1 MRIVLI
7 DCENLTGAR
16 RRALAFRWRG
26 FDRVELFGRAA
37 LMAPWRA
44 ALAAEGLVVAAE
56 WPVAAD
62 APPQAADDLIAGRA
76 AALAPERPLLVA
88 IASNDRGFAVALGR
102 LAAAGIPA
110 EQHRDP
116 APAELLRLVVAARA
130 REGWAEAAEIGTVL
144 AERFGLSL
152 RGRLDQLAAKAGVA
166 VARGPGGVRLGIQ
179 PARAGIAGSAIESRG
194 EFR

>member
-88 IASNDRGFAVALGR
+88 IASNDRGFAAALAR
-102 LAAAGIPA
+102 LAASGLAA

-116 APAELLRLVVAARA
+116 AAAELLRLVVAARA
-130 REGWAEAAEIGTVL
+130 RDGWADAAAIGTVM
-144 AERFGLSL
+144 AERFGISL
-152 RGRLDQLAAKAGVA
+152 KGRLDQLAAKAGLA
-166 VARGPGGVRLGIQ
+166 VARGRDGVRLGLDR
-179 PARAGIAGSAIESRG
+179 PDAAPHRN
-194 EFR
+194 